1 MVNFVMFL
9 GFFSIDFQI
18 LLKWKTCS
26 ISSYISISYLLQKN
40 EEMADVT
47 FKLLKIDSIIMGW
60 R

>member
-1 MVNFVMFL
+1 
-9 GFFSIDFQI
+9 

-40 EEMADVT
+40 EEIADVT
-47 FKLLKIDSIIMGW
+47 FKLLKIDSIIKGW